1 MFFVLKVHWLS
12 NYNSCTG
19 SSSPFENAK
28 NWFLKQRLDT
38 NLCQVLIDINYTRDW
53 QLGLK
58 KNFQDSLV
66 KPIMFTTRK
75 IKFSVQDLFNKCEKS
90 ALLCRYV
97 HFHLI
102 NSQRKSFLFI
112 FVHWFG
118 HWLLYWF
125 VHWFGQVNR
134 QKATLKKNNLFF
146 EKLCCYFIHIFPKS
160 LCNLFT
166 ARYLDVR
173 FWDLLYFIC
182 LKFNPQYWY
191 LLLRREKMCWFSS
204 YF

>member
-1 MFFVLKVHWLS
+1 MS
-12 NYNSCTG
+12 
-19 SSSPFENAK
+19 
-28 NWFLKQRLDT
+28 
-38 NLCQVLIDINYTRDW
+38 
-53 QLGLK
+53 
-58 KNFQDSLV
+58 
-66 KPIMFTTRK
+66 
-75 IKFSVQDLFNKCEKS
+75 KS

-160 LCNLFT
+160 LCNFFT

-173 FWDLLYFIC
+173 FWDLCILFVWSSIHCIGIFLFTGRKCVDLVVILKKGKEETFAISLQNRKRCFC
-182 LKFNPQYWY
+182 LKY
-191 LLLRREKMCWFSS
+191 LTLFRPRKFIAVNFTFIFYSM
-204 YF
+204 